1 MFCEINGD
9 QQPGI
14 LQRFGVSA
22 YPTILFLNKDGKT
35 IDKLVGGL
43 PLDAFLQRMDAA
55 KAAAGQ

>member
-1 MFCEINGD
+1 
-9 QQPGI
+9 
-14 LQRFGVSA
+14 VSA